1 MGQLDLGFDLSGELW
16 VEIKADGGEWFGDDI
31 SDANDIIA
39 GKSYYYNATTR
50 ATQWT
55 LPECPDVKI
64 LTQEEVEQLQKKMA
78 EEGTRRESILRRI
91 TLQNRLLSQMVMAWV
106 HIHHLEECLLLVDHQ
121 VDVEDHHLGA
131 CLPGECLAQEALVCS
146 HGLWVVLL
154 LIFSQVNVIPCY
166 ILNILIFILR

>member
-1 MGQLDLGFDLSGELW
+1 M
-16 VEIKADGGEWFGDDI
+16 EIKADGGEWFGDDI

-78 EEGTRRESILRRI
+78 EEGTRRESIMRRI

-106 HIHHLEECLLLVDHQ
+106 DIHHLEECLLLVDHQ
-121 VDVEDHHLGA
+121 VDVEDHHSK
-131 CLPGECLAQEALVCS
+131 CLSLSKCFPLSKCLQ
-146 HGLWVVLL
+146 
-154 LIFSQVNVIPCY
+154 
-166 ILNILIFILR
+166 